1 MEGGDCAVAEGNEY
15 TEQDTQKPQGKSSS
29 GMKGEHQESQFAV
42 EE

>member
-1 MEGGDCAVAEGNEY
+1 MEGGDCAVAGGNEY
-15 TEQDTQKPQGKSSS
+15 TEQDTRRPQGKSFS